1 MSQFI
6 EMFGN
11 PVTNTKG
18 WKTAKIKDVAPE
30 MPSKEQLSG
39 KIWLLNLDMIE
50 SNTGRIIEKVYEDV
64 ENALSVQSFDE
75 GNVLFSKLRPYLNK
89 VVIPDEP
96 GMATTELVPL
106 RPEPSK
112 LHKVFLSHLLRGNQF
127 VNYAN
132 DIAGGTK
139 MPRMPLTELRNF
151 DCILPPMDK
160 QLEFVFI
167 AEQVDKSKFGDFKSQ
182 FIEMFGNPLSL
193 NQKNELKRLGEC
205 CILNPRRPNIALCDT
220 DKVSFI
226 PMPAVSEDGYLVD
239 MTDEEYGKVKKSF
252 TYFENNDVLFAKIT
266 PCMENGKGAIVH
278 GLTNGIGMGSTEF
291 HVLRPING
299 ISSPYWLLAL
309 TRMPIFRERAA
320 KNMSG
325 TGGQKRVSA
334 SYLDHFMVG
343 LPAIEEQRR
352 FEAIYRQADK
362 SKFGDFKSQ
371 FIEMF
376 GNPVT
381 NTKGWKTAK
390 IKDVAPEMPSK
401 EQLSGKIW
409 LLNLDMIESNTG
421 RIIEKVYEDV
431 ENALS
436 VQSFDEGNV
445 LFSKLRPYLN
455 KVVIPDEPGMAT
467 TELVPLRPEPSKLH
481 KVFLSHL
488 LRGNQF
494 VNYANDIAGGTKM
507 PRMPLTELRNFDC
520 ILPPM
525 DKQLEFVFI
534 AEQVDKSKFG
544 DFKSQF
550 IEMFGN
556 PLSLNQKNELKR
568 LGECCIL
575 NPRRP
580 NIALCDT
587 DKVSFIPMPA
597 VSEDGYLVDMTDE
610 EYGKVKKSF
619 TYFENNDVLFAKIT
633 PCMEN
638 GKGAI
643 VHGLTNGIGMGST
656 EFHVLRPINGIS
668 SPYWL
673 LALTRMPIFRE
684 RAAKNMSGTG
694 GQKRVSASYLDH
706 FMVGL
711 PAIEEQRRFEAI
723 YRQADKSK
731 SVIQKALVYL
741 NDIQS
746 DELGKIA

>member
-1 MSQFI
+1 
-6 EMFGN
+6 
-11 PVTNTKG
+11 
-18 WKTAKIKDVAPE
+18 
-30 MPSKEQLSG
+30 
-39 KIWLLNLDMIE
+39 MIE

-239 MTDEEYGKVKKSF
+239 MTDEEYGKVKKGF

-343 LPAIEEQRR
+343 LPA
-352 FEAIYRQADK
+352 
-362 SKFGDFKSQ
+362 
-371 FIEMF
+371 M
-376 GNPVT
+376 
-381 NTKGWKTAK
+381 
-390 IKDVAPEMPSK
+390 
-401 EQLSGKIW
+401 
-409 LLNLDMIESNTG
+409 
-421 RIIEKVYEDV
+421 
-431 ENALS
+431 
-436 VQSFDEGNV
+436 
-445 LFSKLRPYLN
+445 
-455 KVVIPDEPGMAT
+455 
-467 TELVPLRPEPSKLH
+467 
-481 KVFLSHL
+481 
-488 LRGNQF
+488 
-494 VNYANDIAGGTKM
+494 
-507 PRMPLTELRNFDC
+507 
-520 ILPPM
+520 
-525 DKQLEFVFI
+525 
-534 AEQVDKSKFG
+534 
-544 DFKSQF
+544 
-550 IEMFGN
+550 
-556 PLSLNQKNELKR
+556 
-568 LGECCIL
+568 
-575 NPRRP
+575 
-580 NIALCDT
+580 
-587 DKVSFIPMPA
+587 
-597 VSEDGYLVDMTDE
+597 
-610 EYGKVKKSF
+610 
-619 TYFENNDVLFAKIT
+619 
-633 PCMEN
+633 
-638 GKGAI
+638 
-643 VHGLTNGIGMGST
+643 
-656 EFHVLRPINGIS
+656 
-668 SPYWL
+668 
-673 LALTRMPIFRE
+673 
-684 RAAKNMSGTG
+684 
-694 GQKRVSASYLDH
+694 
-706 FMVGL
+706 
-711 PAIEEQRRFEAI
+711 EEQRRFEAI

>member
-6 EMFGN
+6 EIFYGMETTPVKDYIDDSFPGEWGTEDKDGNGVKVIRTTNFTNSGKLNLADVVTRSIEDRKVVRKQIKKYDTILERSGGTADN
-11 PVTNTKG
+11 PVGRVVLFEEDNLFLCNNFTQVLRF
-18 WKTAKIKDVAPE
+18 KDVDPRFAFYALYYFYQTNRTAIRS
-30 MPSKEQLSG
+30 MGSKTTGIQN
-39 KIWLLNLDMIE
+39 LNMSKYLEIGIPNASD
-50 SNTGRIIEKVYEDV
+50 EDQK
-64 ENALSVQSFDE
+64 A
-75 GNVLFSKLRPYLNK
+75 
-89 VVIPDEP
+89 
-96 GMATTELVPL
+96 
-106 RPEPSK
+106 
-112 LHKVFLSHLLRGNQF
+112 F
-127 VNYAN
+127 V
-132 DIAGGTK
+132 T
-139 MPRMPLTELRNF
+139 
-151 DCILPPMDK
+151 
-160 QLEFVFI
+160 I
-167 AEQVDKSKFGDFKSQ
+167 AEQ
-182 FIEMFGNPLSL
+182 
-193 NQKNELKRLGEC
+193 
-205 CILNPRRPNIALCDT
+205 A
-220 DKVSFI
+220 
-226 PMPAVSEDGYLVD
+226 
-239 MTDEEYGKVKKSF
+239 
-252 TYFENNDVLFAKIT
+252 
-266 PCMENGKGAIVH
+266 
-278 GLTNGIGMGSTEF
+278 
-291 HVLRPING
+291 
-299 ISSPYWLLAL
+299 
-309 TRMPIFRERAA
+309 
-320 KNMSG
+320 
-325 TGGQKRVSA
+325 
-334 SYLDHFMVG
+334 
-343 LPAIEEQRR
+343 
-352 FEAIYRQADK
+352 
-362 SKFGDFKSQ
+362 
-371 FIEMF
+371 
-376 GNPVT
+376 
-381 NTKGWKTAK
+381 
-390 IKDVAPEMPSK
+390 
-401 EQLSGKIW
+401 
-409 LLNLDMIESNTG
+409 
-421 RIIEKVYEDV
+421 
-431 ENALS
+431 
-436 VQSFDEGNV
+436 
-445 LFSKLRPYLN
+445 
-455 KVVIPDEPGMAT
+455 
-467 TELVPLRPEPSKLH
+467 
-481 KVFLSHL
+481 
-488 LRGNQF
+488 
-494 VNYANDIAGGTKM
+494 
-507 PRMPLTELRNFDC
+507 
-520 ILPPM
+520 
-525 DKQLEFVFI
+525 
-534 AEQVDKSKFG
+534 DKSKFG